1 MERILIIED
10 DKTIREELS
19 ILLTNNNYNVSSIE
33 DFLNIEKYLKE
44 INPDLILLDINLPN
58 TNGYEVIKKIKK
70 VTLKPVIFVTSR
82 NTLEDEIKS
91 LSSGGYDFI
100 TKPYNKELLLLKIR
114 KCLEEV
120 NPKNHKELVVN
131 GVVLDLHLSLIKYQD
146 KEIELTRNEFLLMYY
161 LFLNY
166 PNTLSKDMLIEYL
179 WNDKFYLD
187 ENILI
192 VNINRLRNK
201 LRDIGLDDFIKT
213 IRGVGYNL

>member
-91 LSSGGYDFI
+91 YYFL
-100 TKPYNKELLLLKIR
+100 R
-114 KCLEEV
+114 LENV
-120 NPKNHKELVVN
+120 
-131 GVVLDLHLSLIKYQD
+131 
-146 KEIELTRNEFLLMYY
+146 
-161 LFLNY
+161 
-166 PNTLSKDMLIEYL
+166 
-179 WNDKFYLD
+179 
-187 ENILI
+187 
-192 VNINRLRNK
+192 
-201 LRDIGLDDFIKT
+201 
-213 IRGVGYNL
+213 

>member
-1 MERILIIED
+1 MEKILIIED
-10 DKTIREELS
+10 DEIIRKELG
-19 ILLTNNNYNVSSIE
+19 ILFSNNNYSASSSV
-33 DFLNIEKYLKE
+33 DFLNIEKTIE
-44 INPDLILLDINLPN
+44 NINPDLILLDINLPD
-58 TNGYEVIKKIKK
+58 TNGYEVIKKLKK
-70 VTLKPVIFVTSR
+70 VTLKPIIFVTSR
-82 NTLEDEIKS
+82 NTIEDEIKS
-91 LSSGGYDFI
+91 LNAGGYDFI

-114 KCLEEV
+114 KCLDEV
-120 NPKNHKELVVN
+120 NPKNHKELIVN
-131 GVVLDLHLSLIKYQD
+131 GVSLDLHLSLIKYQD

-166 PNTLSKDMLIEYL
+166 PNILSKDMLIEYL

-213 IRGVGYNL
+213 VRGVGYKL

>member
-1 MERILIIED
+1 MEKILIIED
-10 DKTIREELS
+10 DEIIREELG
-19 ILLTNNNYNVSSIE
+19 ILLSNNNYSVSSSI
-33 DFLNIEKYLKE
+33 DFLDIEKTIE
-44 INPDLILLDINLPN
+44 NINPDLILLDINLPD
-58 TNGYEVIKKIKK
+58 TNGYEVIKKIRKI
-70 VTLKPVIFVTSR
+70 TNKPVIFVTSR
-82 NTLEDEIKS
+82 NTIDDEIKS
-91 LSSGGYDFI
+91 LNAGGYDFI

-114 KCLEEV
+114 KCLDEV

-131 GVVLDLHLSLIKYQD
+131 GVSLDLHLSLIKYQD

-166 PNTLSKDMLIEYL
+166 PNILSKDMLIEYL

-201 LRDIGLDDFIKT
+201 LRDIGLEDFIKT
-213 IRGVGYNL
+213 VRGVGYRL

>member
-1 MERILIIED
+1 MEKILIIED

-19 ILLTNNNYNVSSIE
+19 ILLTNNKYNVSSIDE
-33 DFLNIEKYLKE
+33 FFDIEKSIKE
-44 INPDLILLDINLPN
+44 INPDLVLLDINLPN

-100 TKPYNKELLLLKIR
+100 TKPYNKELLLLKIK
-114 KCLEEV
+114 KCLDEV
-120 NPKNHKELVVN
+120 NPKNHKELIVN
-131 GVVLDLHLSLIKYQD
+131 DVVLDLHLSKIKYQD

-166 PNTLSKDMLIEYL
+166 PKSLSKDMLIEYL

-201 LRDIGLDDFIKT
+201 LRDIGLEGFIKT
-213 IRGVGYNL
+213 VRGVGYRL